1 MSCHLEKD
9 ILGNHYFEDLKTL
22 ILCSLFFN
30 NIPVLNASLKAFRK
44 ECKEEILS
52 DGMHFELSLMYHKLI
67 LEGMIRVA
75 VALRE
80 RGKPDAEIE
89 HYLQPMLD
97 VAWSFEEGLE
107 RVPLFNDS
115 GNNVAKSLQ
124 ALVTAGKKQ
133 FGIQP
138 VYKAKFENSGFWMQV
153 NRVRHIFPV
162 MLIVMLAALN
172 YLKQENL

>member
-1 MSCHLEKD
+1 M
-9 ILGNHYFEDLKTL
+9 
-22 ILCSLFFN
+22 FFN

-138 VYKAKFENSGFWMQV
+138 VYKAKFENSGFY
-153 NRVRHIFPV
+153 IFKKDDWK
-162 MLIVMLAALN
+162 LIVDAGQPGPAYIPGHAHCDAGSFELFKAG
-172 YLKQENL
+172 NL